1 MDVDDHATAEHHVPC
16 PSDVCLTT
24 CADKADKEVVGGV
37 FTCFETEVTLDETK
51 AVANHRALAMGCEG
65 SHEMF
70 DDSDVSTGFM
80 PGEGHRDCPAGS
92 VHFHDDHSVSAAS
105 HPRATFAAAALVLAV
120 ALTAA

>member
-1 MDVDDHATAEHHVPC
+1 MDVPDHATTDHHVPC
-16 PSDVCLTT
+16 PSDVCLAT
-24 CADKADKEVVGGV
+24 CDGKADKEVVGN
-37 FTCFETEVTLDETK
+37 FTCFETDVTTDDSK

-65 SHEMF
+65 SHEM
-70 DDSDVSTGFM
+70 SGPTWM
-80 PGEGHRDCPAGS
+80 PGEGHGDCPAGS